1 MSYSEEVPLLIPIPD
16 AVPLSG
22 RHAFVFLLMLLQQF
36 NLVWEEKAAL
46 QCKVSFSEHTSLW
59 IIDKSKSG
67 ICSKSSLK
75 LISSWLHVLMCILV
89 ASGLRGG
96 MCCAQGRLEHP
107 VPLEKMEC
115 YGWSVSTRVLHLLTT
130 ESTCLV
136 LNEDLWSVA

>member
-1 MSYSEEVPLLIPIPD
+1 M
-16 AVPLSG
+16 
-22 RHAFVFLLMLLQQF
+22 
-36 NLVWEEKAAL
+36 
-46 QCKVSFSEHTSLW
+46 QCKVSVSEHTSLW

-67 ICSKSSLK
+67 ICPKSSLE
-75 LISSWLHVLMCILV
+75 LICAWLHVLMCILV
-89 ASGLRGG
+89 ASGLRDG

-107 VPLEKMEC
+107 VPFEKMEG